1 MLIFGCWARYKSCK
15 CEVTEE
21 FPLFGPQVLAL
32 MEFCHIRAYFSCKA
46 DMYKVCNCPARSPP
60 FARPKGVG
68 QAVGRAVALPPPGAR
83 SFTLAPPHPAI
94 PARSLNPFLHPCARP
109 PARSPPPFARSPLR
123 PRSPAPSRSL
133 APPPLA
139 PPSIMNLRPRR
150 AGLPQVIPQPE
161 LEAWLAKRVT
171 FHSSNREAL
180 RTALKTY
187 LNGGKAIVDAAGP
200 GSAVPAA
207 STWVE
212 DIDDDPAMAVP
223 VCAGREIQE
232 TC

>member
-46 DMYKVCNCPARSPP
+46 DMYKVCNCPARS
-60 FARPKGVG
+60 
-68 QAVGRAVALPPPGAR
+68 
-83 SFTLAPPHPAI
+83 FTLATPSSTPALAPPHGP
-94 PARSLNPFLHPCARP
+94 
-109 PARSPPPFARSPLR
+109 PPPFARSPLR

-212 DIDDDPAMAVP
+212 DIDDDPATAPVP
-223 VCAGREIQE
+223 GQGSSGEASQAEASGW
-232 TC
+232 